1 MKKIIIILIITLTT
15 FMGENI
21 YTNNKELKQNEYIA
35 NDVEIENK
43 AEDKT
48 SENILIIPE
57 ENEVIMKDNEI
68 QETTDNEVIEEYIS
82 VEKSVATPK
91 EEKKNEQ
98 PKAQK
103 VQEVQK
109 EETKVENIQQKEET
123 KDEENEEITIH
134 IIGEVK
140 YPGIVILKSGQRIVD
155 AIEAAGGETEE
166 ADLNKLNLAQL
177 LNDGDKIYVPNK
189 ADEIED
195 YKDTT
200 GKSSTVNLNTA
211 TLEELTS
218 LPGIGESTAQKII
231 DYRKQNGK
239 FKVIEDLKNVSG
251 IGESKFDNIKD
262 KITVR

>member
-1 MKKIIIILIITLTT
+1 MESLNLKTKIIIGVAVVIAVIVIGLYFYKESKNDYTYNEELAIT
-15 FMGENI
+15 
-21 YTNNKELKQNEYIA
+21 
-35 NDVEIENK
+35 
-43 AEDKT
+43 
-48 SENILIIPE
+48 P
-57 ENEVIMKDNEI
+57 ENEEI
-68 QETTDNEVIEEYIS
+68 T
-82 VEKSVATPK
+82 
-91 EEKKNEQ
+91 EEK
-98 PKAQK
+98 
-103 VQEVQK
+103 
-109 EETKVENIQQKEET
+109 
-123 KDEENEEITIH
+123 NEEITIH

-140 YPGIVILKSGQRIVD
+140 YPGIVVLKNGQRIVD

-166 ADLNKLNLAQL
+166 ADLNKLNLAQI
-177 LNDGDKIYVPNK
+177 LNDGDKVYVPNK

-239 FKVIEDLKNVSG
+239 FKTIEDLKNVSG

>member
-1 MKKIIIILIITLTT
+1 MESLNLKTKIIIGVAVVIAVIVIGLY
-15 FMGENI
+15 FYKESKND
-21 YTNNKELKQNEYIA
+21 YTYDEELAIA
-35 NDVEIENK
+35 
-43 AEDKT
+43 
-48 SENILIIPE
+48 P
-57 ENEVIMKDNEI
+57 ENEEI
-68 QETTDNEVIEEYIS
+68 T
-82 VEKSVATPK
+82 
-91 EEKKNEQ
+91 EEK
-98 PKAQK
+98 
-103 VQEVQK
+103 
-109 EETKVENIQQKEET
+109 
-123 KDEENEEITIH
+123 NEEITIH

-140 YPGIVILKSGQRIVD
+140 YPGIVVLKNGQRIVD

-189 ADEIED
+189 SDEIED

-218 LPGIGESTAQKII
+218 LQGIGESTAQKII

>member
-1 MKKIIIILIITLTT
+1 MESLNLKTKIIIGIAIVIAIVVIGLYFYKESKNDYTYDDTLAVTT
-15 FMGENI
+15 
-21 YTNNKELKQNEYIA
+21 
-35 NDVEIENK
+35 
-43 AEDKT
+43 
-48 SENILIIPE
+48 
-57 ENEVIMKDNEI
+57 ENE
-68 QETTDNEVIEEYIS
+68 
-82 VEKSVATPK
+82 
-91 EEKKNEQ
+91 
-98 PKAQK
+98 
-103 VQEVQK
+103 
-109 EETKVENIQQKEET
+109 EETE
-123 KDEENEEITIH
+123 DEEITIH

-189 ADEIED
+189 SDEIED

-231 DYRKQNGK
+231 NYRKQNGK

>member
-1 MKKIIIILIITLTT
+1 MESLNLKTKIIIGIAIVIAIVVIGLYFYKESKNVYTYDDTLAVTT
-15 FMGENI
+15 
-21 YTNNKELKQNEYIA
+21 
-35 NDVEIENK
+35 
-43 AEDKT
+43 
-48 SENILIIPE
+48 
-57 ENEVIMKDNEI
+57 ENE
-68 QETTDNEVIEEYIS
+68 
-82 VEKSVATPK
+82 
-91 EEKKNEQ
+91 
-98 PKAQK
+98 
-103 VQEVQK
+103 
-109 EETKVENIQQKEET
+109 EETE
-123 KDEENEEITIH
+123 DEEITIH

-189 ADEIED
+189 SDEIED

-239 FKVIEDLKNVSG
+239 FKTIEDLKNVSG

>member
-1 MKKIIIILIITLTT
+1 MESLNLKTKIIIGIAIVIAIVVIGLYFYKESKNDDTYDDTLAVTT
-15 FMGENI
+15 
-21 YTNNKELKQNEYIA
+21 
-35 NDVEIENK
+35 
-43 AEDKT
+43 
-48 SENILIIPE
+48 
-57 ENEVIMKDNEI
+57 ENE
-68 QETTDNEVIEEYIS
+68 
-82 VEKSVATPK
+82 
-91 EEKKNEQ
+91 
-98 PKAQK
+98 
-103 VQEVQK
+103 
-109 EETKVENIQQKEET
+109 EETE
-123 KDEENEEITIH
+123 DEENEEITIH

-262 KITVR
+262 KITVRYFWLTNRIKGAILSIDIWGGMPMPKLLSLDENEIA

>member
-1 MKKIIIILIITLTT
+1 MESLNLKTKIIIGVAIVIAIVVIGLYFYKESKNDYTYDDTLAVTT
-15 FMGENI
+15 
-21 YTNNKELKQNEYIA
+21 
-35 NDVEIENK
+35 
-43 AEDKT
+43 
-48 SENILIIPE
+48 
-57 ENEVIMKDNEI
+57 ENE
-68 QETTDNEVIEEYIS
+68 
-82 VEKSVATPK
+82 
-91 EEKKNEQ
+91 
-98 PKAQK
+98 
-103 VQEVQK
+103 
-109 EETKVENIQQKEET
+109 EETE
-123 KDEENEEITIH
+123 DEENEEITIH

-189 ADEIED
+189 SDEIED

-211 TLEELTS
+211 TLEEL
-218 LPGIGESTAQKII
+218 IGESTAQKII

>member
-1 MKKIIIILIITLTT
+1 MESLNLKTKIIIGIAIVIAIVVIGLYFYKESKNDYTYDDTLAVTT
-15 FMGENI
+15 
-21 YTNNKELKQNEYIA
+21 
-35 NDVEIENK
+35 
-43 AEDKT
+43 
-48 SENILIIPE
+48 
-57 ENEVIMKDNEI
+57 ENE
-68 QETTDNEVIEEYIS
+68 
-82 VEKSVATPK
+82 EKT
-91 EEKKNEQ
+91 E
-98 PKAQK
+98 
-103 VQEVQK
+103 
-109 EETKVENIQQKEET
+109 
-123 KDEENEEITIH
+123 DEENEEITIH

-189 ADEIED
+189 SDEIED

-239 FKVIEDLKNVSG
+239 FKTIEDLKNVSG
-251 IGESKFDNIKD
+251 IGESKFDNIND

>member
-1 MKKIIIILIITLTT
+1 MENLNLKTKIIIGIAIVIAIVVIGLYFYKESKNDYTYDETLAVT
-15 FMGENI
+15 
-21 YTNNKELKQNEYIA
+21 Q
-35 NDVEIENK
+35 
-43 AEDKT
+43 
-48 SENILIIPE
+48 
-57 ENEVIMKDNEI
+57 ENE
-68 QETTDNEVIEEYIS
+68 EVTE
-82 VEKSVATPK
+82 
-91 EEKKNEQ
+91 
-98 PKAQK
+98 
-103 VQEVQK
+103 
-109 EETKVENIQQKEET
+109 
-123 KDEENEEITIH
+123 EENEEITIH

-189 ADEIED
+189 TDEIED

-231 DYRKQNGK
+231 DYRKENGK
-239 FKVIEDLKNVSG
+239 FKTIEDLKNVSG

>member
-1 MKKIIIILIITLTT
+1 MESLNLKTKIIIGIAIVIAIVVIGLYFYKESKNDYTYDETLAVT
-15 FMGENI
+15 
-21 YTNNKELKQNEYIA
+21 Q
-35 NDVEIENK
+35 
-43 AEDKT
+43 
-48 SENILIIPE
+48 
-57 ENEVIMKDNEI
+57 ENE
-68 QETTDNEVIEEYIS
+68 EVTE
-82 VEKSVATPK
+82 
-91 EEKKNEQ
+91 
-98 PKAQK
+98 
-103 VQEVQK
+103 
-109 EETKVENIQQKEET
+109 
-123 KDEENEEITIH
+123 EENEEITIH

-166 ADLNKLNLAQL
+166 ADLNKLNLAQI

-189 ADEIED
+189 TDEIED

-200 GKSSTVNLNTA
+200 GESSTVNLNTA

-239 FKVIEDLKNVSG
+239 FKTVEDLKNVSG

>member
-1 MKKIIIILIITLTT
+1 MESLNLKTKIIIGVAVVIAVIVIGLYFYKESKNDYTYDEELAIT
-15 FMGENI
+15 
-21 YTNNKELKQNEYIA
+21 
-35 NDVEIENK
+35 
-43 AEDKT
+43 
-48 SENILIIPE
+48 P
-57 ENEVIMKDNEI
+57 ENEEI
-68 QETTDNEVIEEYIS
+68 T
-82 VEKSVATPK
+82 
-91 EEKKNEQ
+91 EEK
-98 PKAQK
+98 
-103 VQEVQK
+103 
-109 EETKVENIQQKEET
+109 
-123 KDEENEEITIH
+123 NEEITIH

-140 YPGIVILKSGQRIVD
+140 CPGIVVLKNGQRIVD

-166 ADLNKLNLAQL
+166 ADLNKLNLAQI
-177 LNDGDKIYVPNK
+177 LNDGDKVYVPNK
-189 ADEIED
+189 AEEIED
-195 YKDTT
+195 YKETT

>member
-1 MKKIIIILIITLTT
+1 MESLNLKTKIIIGVAIVIAIVVIGLYFYKESKNDYTYDDTLAVTT
-15 FMGENI
+15 
-21 YTNNKELKQNEYIA
+21 
-35 NDVEIENK
+35 
-43 AEDKT
+43 
-48 SENILIIPE
+48 
-57 ENEVIMKDNEI
+57 ENE
-68 QETTDNEVIEEYIS
+68 
-82 VEKSVATPK
+82 
-91 EEKKNEQ
+91 
-98 PKAQK
+98 
-103 VQEVQK
+103 
-109 EETKVENIQQKEET
+109 EETE
-123 KDEENEEITIH
+123 DEEITIH

>member
-1 MKKIIIILIITLTT
+1 MESLNLKTKIIIGVAVVIAVIVIGLYFYKESKNDYTYDEELAIT
-15 FMGENI
+15 
-21 YTNNKELKQNEYIA
+21 
-35 NDVEIENK
+35 
-43 AEDKT
+43 
-48 SENILIIPE
+48 P
-57 ENEVIMKDNEI
+57 ENEEI
-68 QETTDNEVIEEYIS
+68 T
-82 VEKSVATPK
+82 
-91 EEKKNEQ
+91 EEK
-98 PKAQK
+98 
-103 VQEVQK
+103 
-109 EETKVENIQQKEET
+109 
-123 KDEENEEITIH
+123 NEEITIH

-140 YPGIVILKSGQRIVD
+140 YPGIVVLKNGQRIVD

-189 ADEIED
+189 SDEIED

-239 FKVIEDLKNVSG
+239 FKTVEDLKNVSG

>member
-1 MKKIIIILIITLTT
+1 MESLNLKTKIIIGVAVVIAVIVIGLYFYKESKNDYTYDEELAIT
-15 FMGENI
+15 
-21 YTNNKELKQNEYIA
+21 
-35 NDVEIENK
+35 
-43 AEDKT
+43 
-48 SENILIIPE
+48 P
-57 ENEVIMKDNEI
+57 ENEEI
-68 QETTDNEVIEEYIS
+68 T
-82 VEKSVATPK
+82 
-91 EEKKNEQ
+91 EEK
-98 PKAQK
+98 
-103 VQEVQK
+103 
-109 EETKVENIQQKEET
+109 
-123 KDEENEEITIH
+123 NEEITIH

-140 YPGIVILKSGQRIVD
+140 YPGIVVLKNGQRIVD

-189 ADEIED
+189 SDEIED

-239 FKVIEDLKNVSG
+239 FKAIEDLKNVSG